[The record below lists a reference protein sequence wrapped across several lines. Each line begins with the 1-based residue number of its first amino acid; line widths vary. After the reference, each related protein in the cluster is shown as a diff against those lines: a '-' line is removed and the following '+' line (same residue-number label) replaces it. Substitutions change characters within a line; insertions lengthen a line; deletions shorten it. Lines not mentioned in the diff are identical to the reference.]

1 MGGGV
6 VTRPKTQSID
16 VGFLALLTGLVLF
29 PLYPKIGLASVTGT
43 YIPLRLD
50 DIITG
55 LIAGAW
61 LFQLRREQRW
71 PHIPAVA
78 SVAVA
83 WLVAGL
89 LAVIV
94 GAFLFRLSSP
104 PTALLYWA
112 KPAEYLLLGWI
123 AFDRV
128 RSEAQFRRLLT
139 VVLATAA
146 VVVVYG
152 LLQRLGWAPSPPTY
166 VPGATLGVVTSTFGD
181 PHQLATYLGIVAAL
195 AIAAV
200 PVRGRRALIAAVL
213 LLVGSGYVIVQT
225 GGRSEFV

>member
-1 MGGGV
+1 
-6 VTRPKTQSID
+6 
-16 VGFLALLTGLVLF
+16 LV
-29 PLYPKIGLASVTGT
+29 
-43 YIPLRLD
+43 
-50 DIITG
+50 
-55 LIAGAW
+55 
-61 LFQLRREQRW
+61 
-71 PHIPAVA
+71 
-78 SVAVA
+78 
-83 WLVAGL
+83 
-89 LAVIV
+89 
-94 GAFLFRLSSP
+94 
-104 PTALLYWA
+104 
-112 KPAEYLLLGWI
+112 LGWI

-225 GGRSEFV
+225 GGRSEFVASIALGVLSYLWRQSPKRDGPQRDRGRRGLAILAFVASLAIALAIPRSLEASIVNAVAGPNQVAQPAEGPASSSGPAASPPPGQSDVGERIGGNLSS